1 MNNNHLTKRLA
12 AVAAFV
18 PPNARIA
25 DIGSDHALLPVHL
38 VATGKIQSAI
48 AGEVIQG
55 PFLRSQAAVTQA
67 GLSEQIQVR
76 LADGLAAIHPA
87 DQIDTVVIAGMGGLL
102 ICHILAQQPAILKS
116 IEHLILEPN
125 VEEMAV
131 RQWLMQHH
139 FLITGEQILREGGHT
154 YEVIQARRQNK
165 PVVYSTAQLKFG
177 PFLLQAQAP
186 AFVAKWHHRLVTNR
200 RILANLARAQ
210 QPPQQKIHALQV
222 ENQQIKEVLHG

>member
-1 MNNNHLTKRLA
+1 MNNSHLTKRLA

-67 GLSEQIQVR
+67 GLSKQIQVR

-87 DQIDTVVIAGMGGLL
+87 DQIDTVVSAGMG
-102 ICHILAQQPAILKS
+102 
-116 IEHLILEPN
+116 
-125 VEEMAV
+125 
-131 RQWLMQHH
+131 
-139 FLITGEQILREGGHT
+139 
-154 YEVIQARRQNK
+154 
-165 PVVYSTAQLKFG
+165 
-177 PFLLQAQAP
+177 
-186 AFVAKWHHRLVTNR
+186 
-200 RILANLARAQ
+200 
-210 QPPQQKIHALQV
+210 
-222 ENQQIKEVLHG
+222 